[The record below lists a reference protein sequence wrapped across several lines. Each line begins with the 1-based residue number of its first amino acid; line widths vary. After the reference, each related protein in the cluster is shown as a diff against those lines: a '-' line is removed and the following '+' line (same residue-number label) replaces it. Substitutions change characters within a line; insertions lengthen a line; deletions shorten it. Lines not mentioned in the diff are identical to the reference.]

1 VGGKPEACPPLLGSC
16 RPKGEAMQEERFPG
30 YKWLPYLLVAPSIAV
45 IVIFLVVPFVQSV
58 RGSFFVSTPFGTK
71 TIYVGLRN
79 YIRLF
84 SSPDYRSSVLTTL
97 AFSSFVIIIGLS
109 VSLAIAQLLNQKI
122 RGLGFYQVA
131 VIWTYA
137 LSPAIA
143 GVIWALMFAP
153 ATGLVP
159 YIVSKLS
166 GGYVLNWMTNGR
178 IALLV
183 VAAAATWKMLGYN
196 IVFLLAGLQNV
207 PKALVEAARVDG
219 AGPWRAF
226 WRITFPM
233 LSPTTTFLL
242 FVNMLF
248 AFFQVFGLID
258 IMTRGGPGNATE
270 ILVYKLYRDGF
281 IHLNTGSAS
290 AQSFVIFFVISI
302 GAIIQ
307 LRVATRKAIY
317 AR

>member
-1 VGGKPEACPPLLGSC
+1 ME
-16 RPKGEAMQEERFPG
+16 EERFPG
-30 YKWLPYLLVAPSIAV
+30 HKWLPYLLVVPSVAL
-45 IVIFLVVPFVQSV
+45 IVIFLGVPFVQSV
-58 RGSFFVSTPFGTK
+58 RDSFFVSTPFGTK

-79 YIRLF
+79 YARLF
-84 SSPDYRSSVLTTL
+84 SSPDYRNSVLTTL

-109 VSLAIAQLLNQKI
+109 LSLAIAQLLNQKI
-122 RGLGFYQVA
+122 RGVGFYQVA
-131 VIWTYA
+131 LIWTYA

-143 GVIWALMFAP
+143 GVIWASMFAP
-153 ATGLVP
+153 TTGIIP
-159 YIVSKLS
+159 YFVSKLFD
-166 GGYVLNWMTNGR
+166 GYLLNWMTNGR

-207 PKALVEAARVDG
+207 PKNLMEAARVDG
-219 AGPWRAF
+219 AGPWGAF

-233 LSPTTTFLL
+233 LSPTTAFLL
-242 FVNMLF
+242 FVNMLY

-270 ILVYKLYRDGF
+270 ILIYKVYRDGF

-290 AQSFVIFFVISI
+290 AQSLIIFLVISI
-302 GAIIQ
+302 AAIIQ

>member
-1 VGGKPEACPPLLGSC
+1 
-16 RPKGEAMQEERFPG
+16 MQEERFPG
-30 YKWLPYLLVAPSIAV
+30 YRWLPYLLVAPSIAV

-58 RGSFFVSTPFGTK
+58 RGSFFISTPFGTK

-84 SSPDYRSSVLTTL
+84 SSPDYQNSILTTL

-183 VAAAATWKMLGYN
+183 VVAAATWKMLGYN

-207 PKALVEAARVDG
+207 PKALMEAARVDG
-219 AGPWRAF
+219 AGPWKAF

-242 FVNMLF
+242 FVNMLY

>member
-1 VGGKPEACPPLLGSC
+1 
-16 RPKGEAMQEERFPG
+16 MQEERFPG

-71 TIYVGLRN
+71 SIYVGLRN
-79 YIRLF
+79 YMRLF

-97 AFSSFVIIIGLS
+97 TFSTFVIIIGLS
-109 VSLAIAQLLNQKI
+109 FSLAMAQLLNQKI
-122 RGLGFYQVA
+122 RGVGFYQVA
-131 VIWTYA
+131 LIWTYA

-159 YIVSKLS
+159 YIVSNLS
-166 GGYVLNWMTNGR
+166 GGYVLNWMTNGQ

-207 PKALVEAARVDG
+207 PNALMEAARVDG
-219 AGPWRAF
+219 AGPWKAF

-242 FVNMLF
+242 FVNMLY